1 MSKIKGGRSPSH
13 VTAMDLIWQPDSRT
27 LRPCKGRPMA
37 ESRPINWLNVVT
49 VISAAILI
57 GAEVFGAAFAG
68 SWALATLFDLGGIG
82 QRVLDGVFVLCGIAI
97 MVQFVRNAHR
107 IEPFTARE

>member
-1 MSKIKGGRSPSH
+1 
-13 VTAMDLIWQPDSRT
+13 
-27 LRPCKGRPMA
+27 MA
-37 ESRPINWLNVVT
+37 QDRRIVWLNVVT

-68 SWALATLFDLGGIG
+68 SWALATLFDLGSIG
-82 QRVLDGVFVLCGIAI
+82 QRILDALFVLSGIAI

-107 IEPFTARE
+107 IEPFTARD